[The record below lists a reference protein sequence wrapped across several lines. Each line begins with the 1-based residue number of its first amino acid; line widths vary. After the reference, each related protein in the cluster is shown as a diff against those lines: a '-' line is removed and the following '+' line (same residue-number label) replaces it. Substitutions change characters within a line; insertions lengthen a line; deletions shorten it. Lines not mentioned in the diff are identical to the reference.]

1 MYNYLAEFVGTLF
14 FVYVIIATGNP
25 LAIGAALALVIL
37 LTAKLS
43 GGHINPAVTIA
54 MASLGKIDTAE
65 VVPYIFAQVFGAF
78 VAVELFRR
86 YKL

>member
-1 MYNYLAEFVGTLF
+1 MYNYLAEFVGTMF

-25 LAIGAALALVIL
+25 LAMGAALALVVL

-65 VVPYIFAQVFGAF
+65 VVPYVLAQVFGAF